1 MKVGTYVKD
10 YDQKQLLCS
19 SYGKIL
25 PVNNEQFLYKP
36 CFCFEIE
43 EESWLFFA
51 QFVPVQAICSTIQ
64 K

>member
-43 EESWLFFA
+43 EES
-51 QFVPVQAICSTIQ
+51 
-64 K
+64 